1 MPDTQ
6 SICVLATGC
15 NTEGSGAPEVSST
28 PVPPSLHVRGRELVV
43 CFSRSHVHTYMRV
56 LQSGGTSDTTV
67 GPRPRARSDLLTFA
81 VDLILQMIV
90 YDLKTEISTSAKVF

>member
-1 MPDTQ
+1 
-6 SICVLATGC
+6 
-15 NTEGSGAPEVSST
+15 
-28 PVPPSLHVRGRELVV
+28 
-43 CFSRSHVHTYMRV
+43 MRV